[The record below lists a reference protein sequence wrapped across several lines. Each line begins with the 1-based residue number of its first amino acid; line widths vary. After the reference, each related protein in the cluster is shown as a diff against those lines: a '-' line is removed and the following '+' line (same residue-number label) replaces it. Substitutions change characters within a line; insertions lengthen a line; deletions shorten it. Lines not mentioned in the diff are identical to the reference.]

1 MADKVTALVLAGA
14 ASAEPQSIPGVPGLW
29 STDESFAVHPEDLG
43 MSLRDLT
50 KLLDDNGVDY
60 KRVQVKAKDA
70 EDVPA
75 EHLVTSAHDPN
86 VRLRP
91 GSDVLPDVAVGVVTA
106 VGGEGAAAGPAGT
119 TGSTS
124 AAIAGAEAASAEAGG

>member
-14 ASAEPQSIPGVPGLW
+14 ASAEPQSIPGLPGLW
-29 STDESFAVHPEDLG
+29 STDESLAVHPEDLG

-75 EHLVTSAHDPN
+75 AHLVTSAHDSN

-91 GSDVLPDVAVGVVTA
+91 GSDVLPDVAVGVTTA
-106 VGGEGAAAGPAGT
+106 VGEGGAAAGE
-119 TGSTS
+119 GSTS
-124 AAIAGAEAASAEAGG
+124 AAIAGAEAASAEAGS